1 VQVVDRTFLVHQGGK
16 LEVCGRF
23 PLETRDDL
31 SMLYTPGVARV
42 CRAIHA
48 DPDKSFS
55 LTIRKNTVAVVSDG
69 TAILGL
75 GDLGPKAAMPVM
87 EGKCMLFKHFAG
99 VDAFP
104 ICLDV
109 GSNSVDEIID
119 TCVRLAPTFG
129 GINLEDIASPRCVE
143 IEERLTELVDIP
155 VFHDDQHGTAVVVS
169 AALKNAV
176 KLTKRSIAD
185 LRIVIAGAGAAG
197 SAIAKMLK
205 LLGVTHIVLC
215 DRSGAI
221 SRQRDVGSNLVKR
234 WIAENTNPE
243 NISGPLANAVR
254 GADVFIG
261 VSGPNVLA
269 VDDIKTMRKD
279 PIVFALSNPDPEV
292 DPELARPHA
301 SVVATGRSDY
311 PNQINN
317 VLCFPGL
324 FRGLLDVRARRIT
337 SKMKIAAV
345 DAIAGLISED
355 ELIPDYI
362 IPSVFDPRVAPGVA
376 SAVAK
381 AATEE

>member
-1 VQVVDRTFLVHQGGK
+1 
-16 LEVCGRF
+16 
-23 PLETRDDL
+23 
-31 SMLYTPGVARV
+31 
-42 CRAIHA
+42 
-48 DPDKSFS
+48 
-55 LTIRKNTVAVVSDG
+55 
-69 TAILGL
+69 
-75 GDLGPKAAMPVM
+75 
-87 EGKCMLFKHFAG
+87 
-99 VDAFP
+99 
-104 ICLDV
+104 
-109 GSNSVDEIID
+109 
-119 TCVRLAPTFG
+119 
-129 GINLEDIASPRCVE
+129 
-143 IEERLTELVDIP
+143 
-155 VFHDDQHGTAVVVS
+155 
-169 AALKNAV
+169 
-176 KLTKRSIAD
+176 
-185 LRIVIAGAGAAG
+185 
-197 SAIAKMLK
+197 
-205 LLGVTHIVLC
+205 
-215 DRSGAI
+215 
-221 SRQRDVGSNLVKR
+221 
-234 WIAENTNPE
+234 
-243 NISGPLANAVR
+243 VR